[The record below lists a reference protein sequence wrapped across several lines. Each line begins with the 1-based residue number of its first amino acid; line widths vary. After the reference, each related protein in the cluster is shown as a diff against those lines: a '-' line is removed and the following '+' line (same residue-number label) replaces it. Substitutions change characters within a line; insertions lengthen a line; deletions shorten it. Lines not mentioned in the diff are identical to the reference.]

1 MFYFYSLLYKLNFI
15 VPTIPVLLSFMLNYS
30 LLYLAKILREIIR
43 FDLGEISHSRNMKC
57 K

>member
-43 FDLGEISHSRNMKC
+43 FDLGEISHSRNMKY